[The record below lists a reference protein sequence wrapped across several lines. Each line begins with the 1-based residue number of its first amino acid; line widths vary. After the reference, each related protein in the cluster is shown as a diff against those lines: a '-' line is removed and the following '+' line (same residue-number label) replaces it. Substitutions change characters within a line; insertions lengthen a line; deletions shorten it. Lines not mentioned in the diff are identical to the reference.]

1 MIQEFCPR
9 QLDDVMRLWLEEN
22 LQAHPFV
29 PASYWR
35 QNADAVRA
43 AIPRARVWVWVEQD
57 GAVGGFLGLQD
68 GYIAGLF
75 VERRL
80 QGRGVGT
87 RLLRHVQSLSDT
99 LALDVYAANRRAVE
113 FYRAQGFAVSSSRI
127 DPQTGRRE
135 YRMCW
140 TAGQ

>member
-9 QLDDVMRLWLEEN
+9 QLDDVMRLWLEGN

-43 AIPRARVWVWVEQD
+43 AIPQARVWVWVEQD

-75 VERRL
+75 MERRL

-87 RLLRHVQSLSDT
+87 RLLRHVQSLSDNSRLPHKYT
-99 LALDVYAANRRAVE
+99 TAV
-113 FYRAQGFAVSSSRI
+113 RVSSPCFRFLC
-127 DPQTGRRE
+127 RRFGLIQ
-135 YRMCW
+135 RRKISCLCVVV
-140 TAGQ
+140 